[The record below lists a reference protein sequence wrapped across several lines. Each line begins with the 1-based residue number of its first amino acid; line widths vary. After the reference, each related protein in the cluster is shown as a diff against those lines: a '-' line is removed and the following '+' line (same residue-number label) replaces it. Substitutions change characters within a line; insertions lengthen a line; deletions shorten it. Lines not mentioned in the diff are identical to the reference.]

1 VIIIILYLKIL
12 KNYSE
17 RFLLTHISCGSD
29 VAWGCDIKGKVFMRV
44 GSLRPSGPNE
54 MSPPWVPVDD
64 DASVSFYNS
73 VFTKVSIVYSW

>member
-1 VIIIILYLKIL
+1 
-12 KNYSE
+12 
-17 RFLLTHISCGSD
+17 